1 MTKPVAYQ
9 GVLTTGPLA
18 AQKTRVH
25 TSPRL
30 PAEGGFYVWMM
41 ARGPAPATWRWVP
54 EKKKDVTK

>member
-41 ARGPAPATWRWVP
+41 ASGPAPATWRWVP
-54 EKKKDVTK
+54 EKKDAKK

>member
-54 EKKKDVTK
+54 